1 MVQLNVNFTYA
12 CEYMR
17 ARTRFTR
24 VKIYNVECIFFIA
37 RGFFVCT
44 CAITSSG
51 TLDMHHTSKLIMGT
65 C

>member
-1 MVQLNVNFTYA
+1 MVQLNVNFTHA

-17 ARTRFTR
+17 ARTHFKC

-37 RGFFVCT
+37 HGFFVRT

-51 TLDMHHTSKLIMGT
+51 TLDMHHTS
-65 C
+65 